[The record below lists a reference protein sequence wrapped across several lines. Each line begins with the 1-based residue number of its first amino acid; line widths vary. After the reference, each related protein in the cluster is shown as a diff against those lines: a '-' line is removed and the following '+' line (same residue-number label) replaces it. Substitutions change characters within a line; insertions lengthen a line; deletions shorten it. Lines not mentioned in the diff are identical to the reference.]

1 MLGSPKQSK
10 SGRGQGGPLTIWFR
24 LAYSA
29 VVYLIAGLLLGT
41 LYLGSLL
48 E

>member
-1 MLGSPKQSK
+1 MPGLPKQSR
-10 SGRGQGGPLTIWFR
+10 SDRGRRGPLTIWFR
-24 LAYSA
+24 LAYA
-29 VVYLIAGLLLGT
+29 AFIYLIAGVLLGT